1 VNTDSRNNLSRV
13 LGEPEVIKL
22 EAIVAMSKAL
32 ENGDTQFTDV
42 LMKDKSL
49 LGLKKLGLPLER
61 IASML
66 QRRAVFAPSG
76 AYVAGAIATRVLNN
90 LGKQQ
95 TAKALRLL
103 VEHPLEA
110 LNLDQI
116 LLSEIAKLN
125 TRQQAQVNQVMKSPN
140 RHMRELISVLPNKLA
155 PLIKGHLA
163 TFGVILNEEE
173 AKNIIKDTLL
183 SDPRHPELN
192 QETNTTGEN
201 E

>member
-1 VNTDSRNNLSRV
+1 
-13 LGEPEVIKL
+13 
-22 EAIVAMSKAL
+22 
-32 ENGDTQFTDV
+32 
-42 LMKDKSL
+42 
-49 LGLKKLGLPLER
+49 
-61 IASML
+61 
-66 QRRAVFAPSG
+66 
-76 AYVAGAIATRVLNN
+76 VAGAIATRVLNN